1 MGFTHGKTKI
11 GKKKYKVHVDLENR
25 DKELLYDVFTDLN
38 RIPLFYDEVY
48 VTEDEEVISIQNKN
62 NLVIIADPDIDSVT
76 MNGYFPVFFIN
87 KKQNKEPLT
96 VIVSG
101 ERNVINYN
109 ETFFPFNG
117 SLDKNFFPLGP
128 CLNDL
133 TLNDAPG
140 EPIEFLS
147 GEKLMIEN
155 TTSIN
160 LVLPSI
166 PTDLIETLRDF
177 DKIGLLFMSITD
189 DTHFYIRN
197 LTPFIGMQIQSN
209 ELNQTVITVDQ
220 SFPLE
225 FIQVIN
231 A

>member
-11 GKKKYKVHVDLENR
+11 GKKKYKVFVDLENR
-25 DKELLYDVFTDLN
+25 ETHDIDPYFISDF
-38 RIPLFYDEVY
+38 PSFYDEVY
-48 VTEDEEVISIQNKN
+48 VTENGAALSNQSDDKLLIVADSIVN
-62 NLVIIADPDIDSVT
+62 SVT
-76 MNGYFPVFFIN
+76 FNGSLRTFIIN
-87 KKQNKEPLT
+87 KKQNKQALT
-96 VIVSG
+96 ATVTVY
-101 ERNVINYN
+101 NQDYVINYN
-109 ETFFPFNG
+109 ETFYPIVPAE
-117 SLDKNFFPLGP
+117 KNFLPLGP

-147 GEKLMIEN
+147 GEKLITEN
-155 TTSIN
+155 TISLN

-166 PTDLIETLRDF
+166 PTGLIETLRDF
-177 DKIGLLFMSITD
+177 DKVGLVFTSLDSNTGF
-189 DTHFYIRN
+189 HIRN

-225 FIQVIN
+225 FIQVIDY
-231 A
+231 

>member
-11 GKKKYKVHVDLENR
+11 GKRKYNVFVDLENR
-25 DKELLYDVFTDLN
+25 EVFYDDLAD
-38 RIPLFYDEVY
+38 LADFSSFYDEVY
-48 VTEDEEVISIQNKN
+48 VTQDEVTIPLSDDRKLFVIKDSNINSIIVNMGAPIF
-62 NLVIIADPDIDSVT
+62 L
-76 MNGYFPVFFIN
+76 IN
-87 KKQNKEPLT
+87 KKQNKKALT
-96 VIVSG
+96 VKTDELSY
-101 ERNVINYN
+101 VINYN
-109 ETFFPFNG
+109 ETFYPY
-117 SLDKNFFPLGP
+117 SLVYQKNFLPLGP

-155 TTSIN
+155 TTSLN

-177 DKIGLLFMSITD
+177 DKVGLIFVSVNDETN
-189 DTHFYIRN
+189 FYVRN

-225 FIQVIN
+225 FIQVVEG
-231 A
+231 

>member
-11 GKKKYKVHVDLENR
+11 GKRKYKVFVDLKNR
-25 DKELLYDVFTDLN
+25 EVFYDDLAD
-38 RIPLFYDEVY
+38 LSDFSSFYDEVY
-48 VTEDEEVISIQNKN
+48 VTQDEATIPISDSHKLFVIKDSNINSIT
-62 NLVIIADPDIDSVT
+62 VDSGAII
-76 MNGYFPVFFIN
+76 FLIN
-87 KKQNKEPLT
+87 KKQNKEALT
-96 VIVSG
+96 VIMDDV
-101 ERNVINYN
+101 NYVINYN
-109 ETFFPFNG
+109 ETFYPY
-117 SLDKNFFPLGP
+117 SPVYQKNFLPLGP

-155 TTSIN
+155 TTSLN

-177 DKIGLLFMSITD
+177 DKVGLIFASMNNNTN
-189 DTHFYIRN
+189 FYIRN

-225 FIQVIN
+225 FIQVVEG
-231 A
+231 